1 MATTPHH
8 PECPSLV
15 ECTSVL
21 SAYLDTIH
29 NHHHPNDDDNSVT
42 LLDSWRVLVER
53 CLSFQFHNTAA
64 ATITNEGRSP
74 PLPPGSDDDYGVGE
88 GGQVLAASLDWYYRH
103 CDNDKARLEDDD
115 LILRAVVDGL
125 WAAGAA
131 IVTTADI
138 ITPSSTTAAAKGDD
152 TNDLTQRGIVS
163 AALSTTST
171 NHLARIIQ
179 HLSSTPRPPSGNVAN
194 SAANTTNND
203 NNNNNDN
210 NPTTLPPLLPI
221 PMLQGVLELCT
232 LQASNLLPP
241 PPPGASS
248 SSTVNAAAAV
258 AVV

>member
-1 MATTPHH
+1 MATTPH

-29 NHHHPNDDDNSVT
+29 NHPNDDNLVS

-103 CDNDKARLEDDD
+103 CDNDKVPQQRLEDDD

-131 IVTTADI
+131 IVTATEV
-138 ITPSSTTAAAKGDD
+138 ITPSSTNTTATAA
-152 TNDLTQRGIVS
+152 V
-163 AALSTTST
+163 
-171 NHLARIIQ
+171 
-179 HLSSTPRPPSGNVAN
+179 
-194 SAANTTNND
+194 
-203 NNNNNDN
+203 
-210 NPTTLPPLLPI
+210 
-221 PMLQGVLELCT
+221 VL
-232 LQASNLLPP
+232 
-241 PPPGASS
+241 
-248 SSTVNAAAAV
+248 
-258 AVV
+258 